1 LNIEG
6 SSVDPQPSTLGRWLR
21 EPLLHFL
28 LIGVAL
34 FAVYRIRN
42 PEAAQPKNGSEI
54 KLTEDDVR
62 QMDDYWM
69 GQWHRHPTAGEWR
82 SLIDNK
88 IREEILYRE
97 AVAMG
102 LDQEDTIVRRRLAQK
117 MDFLMEDIASLHD
130 PDHQELK
137 VWFEKNS
144 ERFSLPP
151 RITFHHLY
159 FSPDRRGAAARADA
173 FRALGRLNDKSGA
186 TAAKGAGLADPF
198 MFQSDYGDRTPEQ
211 ITGVFGADF
220 AKAVSKFK
228 PGMWQG
234 PIESG
239 LGWHLVWID
248 SITPARMPA
257 YEEIEADIKT
267 QWISEQRAE
276 VKRRAFES
284 MKSHYIIVMPPA
296 QTPVP
301 TDTSVT
307 LSKTTP

>member
-6 SSVDPQPSTLGRWLR
+6 NSVDPQPSTLGRWLR

-117 MDFLMEDIASLHD
+117 MDFLMEDIAS
-130 PDHQELK
+130 
-137 VWFEKNS
+137 FEKNS

-239 LGWHLVWID
+239 LGWHLVWMD
-248 SITPARMPA
+248 SITPARVPA
-257 YEEIEADIKT
+257 YEEIEAEIKT

-296 QTPVP
+296 QTPVS

-307 LSKTTP
+307 LSKTKP